1 VQAIDW
7 AAQEGVDIINI
18 SAGFQNLHPTLR
30 KAIKGAHEKEI
41 LVFAAAENWGNAVPG
56 PAFPAAIRDHV
67 FCISSCGGNLWAS
80 KKMNPP
86 GRKDADNF
94 ACLGEKVRLPG
105 YKEAL
110 TGTSVASALAAGLA
124 ARILDFSRHV
134 DSREAGCDEQKLRTR
149 PGMRAVFKKISHED
163 GLFRCIAP
171 WLLGQMPSARSDT
184 RPSREQVQNVIRKAL
199 KEMDR

>member
-1 VQAIDW
+1 MRPQRTGGTLCPDLHSQLRSEIMCFAFHLAVAIF
-7 AAQEGVDIINI
+7 G
-18 SAGFQNLHPTLR
+18 LLR
-30 KAIKGAHEKEI
+30 
-41 LVFAAAENWGNAVPG
+41 
-56 PAFPAAIRDHV
+56 R
-67 FCISSCGGNLWAS
+67 
-80 KKMNPP
+80 
-86 GRKDADNF
+86 RKDADNF